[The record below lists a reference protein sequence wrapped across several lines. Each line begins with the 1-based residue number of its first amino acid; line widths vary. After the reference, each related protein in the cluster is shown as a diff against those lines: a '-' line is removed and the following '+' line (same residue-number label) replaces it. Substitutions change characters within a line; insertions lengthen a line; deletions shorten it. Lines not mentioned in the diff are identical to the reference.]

1 MQNTNLYIYGSE
13 IFYKIISDLDLFN
26 KVYLEKNFTLNSNSI
41 VIAFVDGLSSQFLSS
56 LYKLNLPVIY
66 ISNNMELKKKINL
79 SNFSVFLKVPIEI
92 QNFIEI
98 SKILISKFDYLKA
111 SQVFIK
117 DYSLN
122 SNDRSIKKKN
132 QKLKLTE
139 IEVKLILFMNVSK
152 GFSKDEILENV
163 WNQKAELDTHT
174 FETCLY
180 RLRKKMK
187 DKFNDNNFIYLK
199 NEKYYLL

>member
-13 IFYKIISDLDLFN
+13 IFYKIISDLNLFN
-26 KVYLEKNFTLNSNSI
+26 KVYLEKNLALSSNSI
-41 VIAFVDGLSSQFLSS
+41 IIAFVDSLSSQFLSS
-56 LYKLNLPVIY
+56 FYKLNLPVIY
-66 ISNNMELKKKINL
+66 ISNNIELKKKINL
-79 SNFSVFLKVPIEI
+79 NNFSVFLKAPIEI

-139 IEVKLILFMNVSK
+139 IEVKLILFMNASK

-163 WNQKAELDTHT
+163 WNQKADLETHA
-174 FETCLY
+174 FETCLH

-199 NEKYYLL
+199 NEKYFLL